1 MKDKNLNKK
10 EVSSISLND
19 IVSITEK
26 ICSRVDVIRFEEAIE
41 HLEVSLYIECDT
53 FEQVQKVKEKLLE
66 FDDKIQMTF
75 IDNNAGNLI

>member
-41 HLEVSLYIECDT
+41 HLEVSFYIECDT
-53 FEQVQKVKEKLLE
+53 LNKYRKL
-66 FDDKIQMTF
+66 KK
-75 IDNNAGNLI
+75 NC